1 MKFNYNGLWK
11 LLIDNKMKKKDL
23 IGKTGISPNK
33 FNALTPEILKGNKQI
48 YTEALDYAFGNSDI
62 KNIAITGIYGAGK
75 STVWN
80 TYVHQKGLS
89 NVITVSLGKYKNN
102 INDDDSLKEVSATK
116 LANSETDGIEG
127 KLRSEN
133 QRTVDIDDDNRV
145 ERQLINQILSQIESK
160 KIPLSKYGF
169 KSNKSKW
176 SICLQP
182 LAFLSI
188 ICSILIWITRD
199 TFISFVNEPYKNF
212 NGISLIL
219 LCALLLFVPLL
230 YYLYIFNRG
239 SKFKI
244 SKIAF
249 KGAEANVNDNNID
262 ESVLDRD
269 IKELVYLLRSSA
281 SKIVVFEDLDRYNN
295 TSIYTK
301 LRELNFLLNHY
312 VKISGDKK
320 PVRFIYMLKDSLFFS
335 KNRTKFFD
343 FILPIVPIVDSKTS
357 ENELIELFK
366 AVENAPDRSVLAD
379 ISLYVDDM
387 RLLKNIVNEYI
398 VYSKII
404 PLGQIDL
411 DSNKLFALITL
422 KNIFPNEFD
431 LLQEDKGFIR
441 TVFDRLDS
449 NKLKIAKK
457 LKKDL
462 GRINDNIKFINSRIE
477 NDKFEAMAL
486 IISADVRPYSNQ
498 YKTMPQFLKDWSQTP
513 EDRVGIKYPNG
524 SQYFTYNDFIEK
536 YILTD
541 DEKKSLV
548 ERLPE
553 DFSLEMSKLNSD
565 REKIQKQIKDIEMYS
580 FKELISIMT
589 TEQKDELFSIDG
601 FDIVESHYFPLIR
614 VLILDG
620 LLDETYWYYKG
631 NFDVDRSNTLKR
643 NDTIY
648 VKGLK
653 EGKELDIFLDVET
666 PEQIIN
672 RLKLTDFSRDNILN
686 KKVLKTCIEKNNI
699 KCVIAIADSVD
710 VNDKYKDLVKIL
722 DEFDLELVEKYS
734 NILINNKSYRLVST
748 LEYCEGESVETFK
761 NILISVATNKIIA
774 LNNLAVFKGY
784 IERNENIISLIPEG
798 QFDVFINNI
807 RSADIKFDDVSEAN
821 CDKVRLVAVEQIQA
835 YKLNLKNLIFITEAI
850 LEKTIDYGNLLNEIY
865 KSPQLLS
872 SKEYIED
879 KFSSII
885 SNYIDEN
892 ESEEDY
898 HNNEDILFKIL
909 LSDISEEYK
918 LAYLERN
925 ETVISS
931 LNDLKDSS
939 TTTIILDCLLR
950 KNKVKFC
957 SDNIAVYW
965 DMVEE
970 YSDDFIEYLDNNL
983 DENNNEDVLKNNV
996 TICNTLI
1003 NDASVSDK
1011 IFAFVIKFANKP
1023 ISNINHNLTQGRV
1036 ITLVDH
1042 RLIEVTEKNIGV
1054 LLNNSYYGEL
1064 TSLANGND
1072 KDIEEA
1078 VVNILLKYELTD
1090 ELIYGLVNSEIADGN
1105 SMKLID
1111 SIKESV
1117 LVERI
1122 NPTKKTIIEYIIK
1135 GGLSSANIDY
1145 ICKSFK
1151 LFELKDE
1158 FIESLDNEGKLDDL
1172 KDENLNEDFM
1182 QYILVSSDI
1191 ELSTKVSLILTKIK
1205 NGLSVNVLE
1214 GYISSVKEISGLS
1227 NVWKSKQPL
1236 LDNSYKAKVG
1246 QALIKFGY
1254 VKLRKNKDY
1263 PRIMLSRRQNKT
1275 KLDDYLL

>member
-1 MKFNYNGLWK
+1 MADEIKH
-11 LLIDNKMKKKDL
+11 
-23 IGKTGISPNK
+23 NK
-33 FNALTPEILKGNKQI
+33 FNALTPEVLKENKQI
-48 YTEALDYAFGNSDI
+48 YTEALDYAFSNDDI

-102 INDDDSLKEVSATK
+102 ISDDDSLKEVSVTE

-127 KLRSEN
+127 KLINEN
-133 QRTVDIDDDNRV
+133 RKTVDIDDDNRV
-145 ERQLINQILSQIESK
+145 ERQLINQILSQIASK

-169 KSNKSKW
+169 KSNKSIPN
-176 SICLQP
+176 ICVQS

-188 ICSILIWITRD
+188 ICSMLLWITRD
-199 TFISFVNEPYKNF
+199 TFLPFVNELHKNF
-212 NGISLIL
+212 DGTSLIL
-219 LCALLLFVPLL
+219 LCSLLLFVPLF

-239 SKFKI
+239 NKFKI
-244 SKIAF
+244 SKITF
-249 KGAEANVNDNNID
+249 KGTEANINDNNSD

-269 IKELVYLLRSSA
+269 IKELVYLLRSSN
-281 SKIVVFEDLDRYNN
+281 SKIVVFEDLDRYDNA
-295 TSIYTK
+295 SIYTK
-301 LRELNFLLNHY
+301 LRELNFLLNKY
-312 VKISGDKK
+312 VKINDEKEK

-343 FILPIVPIVDSKTS
+343 FILPIVPVVDSKTS
-357 ENELIELFK
+357 ENELIELLK
-366 AVENAPDRSVLAD
+366 EVENAPDRSLLAD

-404 PLGQIDL
+404 PLGKIDL
-411 DSNKLFALITL
+411 ESNKLFALITL

-441 TVFDRLDS
+441 TIFDELEYNKKKVVS
-449 NKLKIAKK
+449 NLKQKLEKI
-457 LKKDL
+457 DE
-462 GRINDNIKFINSRIE
+462 NIKFINSRIA

-486 IISADVRPYSNQ
+486 MISTDVRPYNNQ
-498 YKTMPQFLKDWSQTP
+498 SKTMSQFLKDWSQNPDTSF
-513 EDRVGIKYPNG
+513 DIKYPSG
-524 SQYFTYNDFIEK
+524 SQYFTYNDFLNR
-536 YILTD
+536 YVLTD
-541 DEKKSLV
+541 DEKKALV
-548 ERLPE
+548 EKFPE
-553 DFSLEMSKLNSD
+553 DFSVEINKLNLD
-565 REKIQKQIKDIEMYS
+565 REKIKKQVKDIEIYS
-580 FKELISIMT
+580 YKEIISKLT
-589 TEQKDELFSIDG
+589 AEQRDELFSIDG

-614 VLILDG
+614 FLIVEG

-631 NFDVDRSNTLKR
+631 NFNVDTSNILKR
-643 NDTIY
+643 NDMIY
-648 VKGLK
+648 MKGLK
-653 EGKELDIFLDVET
+653 EGKSLDIFLDVET
-666 PEQIIN
+666 PNEIVN
-672 RLKLTDFSRDNILN
+672 RLKLSDFSRFNILN
-686 KKVLKTCIEKNNI
+686 KKVLKTCLEKKQTENI
-699 KCVIAIADSVD
+699 VAIVDSVYI
-710 VNDKYKDLVKIL
+710 NDKYNDLLKIL
-722 DEFDLELVEKYS
+722 DEFDLNIVRIYS
-734 NILINNKSYRLVST
+734 NILLKNNVDGLVNT
-748 LEYCEGESVETFK
+748 LEFCRDENIDTFK
-761 NILISVATNKIIA
+761 NILISVLTNKTID
-774 LNNLAVFKGY
+774 LVNLDVFKTY
-784 IERNENIISLIPEG
+784 IEQNENIIPLIPEEE
-798 QFDVFINNI
+798 FDVFIDNI
-807 RSADIKFDDVSEAN
+807 RSAGIEFEDVSEAN
-821 CDKVRLVAVEQIQA
+821 CDKVRLACVEQVHA
-835 YKLNLKNLIFITEAI
+835 YKLSVRNLLFITEVI
-850 LEKTIDYGNLLNEIY
+850 LEKTINYGSLLSEIY
-865 KSPQLLS
+865 NSSQLSS

-879 KFSSII
+879 NFSIVI
-885 SNYIDEN
+885 SDYIDEN
-892 ESEEDY
+892 KSEKNYTNSEE
-898 HNNEDILFKIL
+898 IL
-909 LSDISEEYK
+909 LRILNSDISDKYK
-918 LAYLERN
+918 LGYVEKN
-925 ETVISS
+925 ETVISK
-931 LNDLKDSS
+931 LTDLQDNSV
-939 TTTIILDCLLR
+939 TTRILDCLLR

-957 SDNIAVYW
+957 SDNIASYW
-965 DMVEE
+965 NMNEE
-970 YSDDFIEYLDNNL
+970 YSDDFVEYLDNNL
-983 DENNNEDVLKNNV
+983 DEDNNEDILKNNISV
-996 TICNTLI
+996 CNTFI
-1003 NDASVSDK
+1003 NSPFVSDK
-1011 IFAFVIKFANKP
+1011 IFAFVIKYADEP
-1023 ISNINHNLTQGRV
+1023 ISNVDHKLIQNRV
-1036 ITLVDH
+1036 NTLVQQ
-1042 RLIEVTEKNIGV
+1042 RLIEVTEKNIET
-1054 LLNNSYYGEL
+1054 LWNNSYYAEL
-1064 TSLANGND
+1064 ILLANYD
-1072 KDIEEA
+1072 DDEAEEI
-1078 VVNILLKYELTD
+1078 VINTLLEYELPD

-1151 LFELKDE
+1151 MFELKDE

-1214 GYISSVKEISGLS
+1214 GYISSVKEISDLS

>member
-1 MKFNYNGLWK
+1 MADEIKH
-11 LLIDNKMKKKDL
+11 
-23 IGKTGISPNK
+23 NK
-33 FNALTPEILKGNKQI
+33 FNALTPEVLKENKQI
-48 YTEALDYAFGNSDI
+48 YTEALDYAFSNDDI

-102 INDDDSLKEVSATK
+102 ISDDDSLKEVSVTE

-127 KLRSEN
+127 KLINEN
-133 QRTVDIDDDNRV
+133 RKTVDIDDDNRV
-145 ERQLINQILSQIESK
+145 ERQLINQILSQIASK

-169 KSNKSKW
+169 KSNKSIPN
-176 SICLQP
+176 ICVQS

-188 ICSILIWITRD
+188 ICSMLLWITRD
-199 TFISFVNEPYKNF
+199 TFLPFVNELHKNF
-212 NGISLIL
+212 DGTSLIL
-219 LCALLLFVPLL
+219 LCSLLLFVPLF

-239 SKFKI
+239 NKFKI
-244 SKIAF
+244 SKITF
-249 KGAEANVNDNNID
+249 KGTEANINDNNSD

-269 IKELVYLLRSSA
+269 IKELVYLLRSSN
-281 SKIVVFEDLDRYNN
+281 SKIVVFEDLDRYDNA
-295 TSIYTK
+295 SIYTK
-301 LRELNFLLNHY
+301 LRELNFLLNKY
-312 VKISGDKK
+312 VKINDEKEK

-343 FILPIVPIVDSKTS
+343 FILPIVPVVDSKTS
-357 ENELIELFK
+357 ENELIELLK
-366 AVENAPDRSVLAD
+366 EVENAPDRSLLAD

-404 PLGQIDL
+404 PLGKIDL
-411 DSNKLFALITL
+411 ESNKLFALITL

-441 TVFDRLDS
+441 TIFDELEYNKKKVVS
-449 NKLKIAKK
+449 NLKQKLEKI
-457 LKKDL
+457 DE
-462 GRINDNIKFINSRIE
+462 NIKFINSRIA

-486 IISADVRPYSNQ
+486 MISTDVRPYNNQ
-498 YKTMPQFLKDWSQTP
+498 SKTMSQFLKDWSQNPDTSF
-513 EDRVGIKYPNG
+513 DIKYPSG
-524 SQYFTYNDFIEK
+524 SQYFTYNDFLNR
-536 YILTD
+536 YVLTD
-541 DEKKSLV
+541 DEKKALV
-548 ERLPE
+548 EKFPE
-553 DFSLEMSKLNSD
+553 DFSVEINKLNLD
-565 REKIQKQIKDIEMYS
+565 REKIKKQVKDIEIYS
-580 FKELISIMT
+580 YKEIISKLT
-589 TEQKDELFSIDG
+589 AEQRDELFSIDG

-614 VLILDG
+614 FLIVEG

-631 NFDVDRSNTLKR
+631 NFNVDTSNILKR
-643 NDTIY
+643 NDMIY
-648 VKGLK
+648 MKGLK
-653 EGKELDIFLDVET
+653 EGKSLDIFLDVET
-666 PEQIIN
+666 PNEIVN
-672 RLKLTDFSRDNILN
+672 RLKLSDFSRFNILN
-686 KKVLKTCIEKNNI
+686 KKVLKTCLEKKQTENI
-699 KCVIAIADSVD
+699 VAIVDSVYI
-710 VNDKYKDLVKIL
+710 NDKYNDLLKIL
-722 DEFDLELVEKYS
+722 DEFDLNIVRIYS
-734 NILINNKSYRLVST
+734 NILLKNNVDGLVNT
-748 LEYCEGESVETFK
+748 LEFCRDENIDTFK
-761 NILISVATNKIIA
+761 NILISVLTNKTID
-774 LNNLAVFKGY
+774 LVNLDVFKTY
-784 IERNENIISLIPEG
+784 IEQNENIIPLIPEEE
-798 QFDVFINNI
+798 FDVFIDNI
-807 RSADIKFDDVSEAN
+807 RSAGIEFEDVSEAN
-821 CDKVRLVAVEQIQA
+821 CDKVRLACVEQVHA
-835 YKLNLKNLIFITEAI
+835 YKISVRNLLFITEVI
-850 LEKTIDYGNLLNEIY
+850 LEKTINYGSLLSEIY
-865 KSPQLLS
+865 NSSQLSS

-879 KFSSII
+879 NFSIVI
-885 SNYIDEN
+885 SDYIDEN
-892 ESEEDY
+892 KSEKNYTNSEE
-898 HNNEDILFKIL
+898 IL
-909 LSDISEEYK
+909 LRILNSDISDKYK
-918 LAYLERN
+918 LGYVEKN
-925 ETVISS
+925 ETVISK
-931 LNDLKDSS
+931 LTDLQDNSV
-939 TTTIILDCLLR
+939 TTRILDCLLR

-957 SDNIAVYW
+957 SDNIASYW
-965 DMVEE
+965 NMNEE
-970 YSDDFIEYLDNNL
+970 YSDDFVEYLDNNL
-983 DENNNEDVLKNNV
+983 DEDNNEDILKNNISV
-996 TICNTLI
+996 CNTFI
-1003 NDASVSDK
+1003 NSPFVSDK
-1011 IFAFVIKFANKP
+1011 IFAFVIKYADEP
-1023 ISNINHNLTQGRV
+1023 ISNVDHKLIQNRV
-1036 ITLVDH
+1036 NTLVQQ
-1042 RLIEVTEKNIGV
+1042 RLIEVTEKNIET
-1054 LLNNSYYGEL
+1054 LWNNSYYAEL
-1064 TSLANGND
+1064 ILLANYD
-1072 KDIEEA
+1072 DDEAEEI
-1078 VVNILLKYELTD
+1078 VINTLLEYELPD

-1151 LFELKDE
+1151 MFELKDE

-1214 GYISSVKEISGLS
+1214 GYISSVKEISDLS